1 MSKRAFKVWRGD
13 SKQGELK
20 DYAVDVDK
28 GMVFLEENASLTQ
41 GFEYFSGHR
50 LEYDID
56 NNKVDAHGSED
67 GTQRV
72 KFKIDL

>member
-1 MSKRAFKVWRGD
+1 
-13 SKQGELK
+13 
-20 DYAVDVDK
+20 
-28 GMVFLEENASLTQ
+28 MVFLEGNAILIQ

-50 LEYDID
+50 LEYDIN
-56 NNKVDAHGSED
+56 NNKVNAKGSED